1 MRAMILAAGRGER
14 MRPLTLERPK
24 PLLQVGAGTLIEHH
38 LHALAAA
45 GFREVIVN
53 LSWLGAQ
60 IRAALGDSS
69 RYGLEVSYSEEGP
82 EPLETGGGIF
92 RALPW
97 LCPKGV
103 ETFLVLNGDVWM
115 DFPHARLRE
124 HFGRGLPGK
133 DQAHLVLVP
142 NPGHNARGDFA
153 MLDGR
158 MVEPVPGMDADTA
171 VAQRI
176 AALPRCTFSGLG
188 VYHPSLFNGC
198 SDGVFKLAPLLR
210 AAAVQ
215 GRVGVEL
222 FDGDWLDIGTPE
234 RLAALN
240 ARLAG

>member
-24 PLLQVGAGTLIEHH
+24 PLLRVGGEALIEHH
-38 LHALAAA
+38 LRALAAA

-53 LSWLGAQ
+53 LSWLGGQ
-60 IRAALGDSS
+60 IREALGNGS
-69 RYGLEVSYSEEGP
+69 RYGLEIAYSDEGP

-97 LCPKGV
+97 LCPMGV

-115 DFPHARLRE
+115 NFPYARLRE
-124 HFGRGLPGK
+124 DFARGLPGK

-142 NPGHNARGDFA
+142 NPPHNARGDFA
-153 MLDGR
+153 LLDGR
-158 MVEPVPGMDADTA
+158 MVEGVPGMDPDTA

-176 AALPRCTFSGLG
+176 AALPRYTFSGLG

-198 SDGVFKLAPLLR
+198 SDGVIKLAPLLR
-210 AAAVQ
+210 NAAVH

-240 ARLAG
+240 SRLGA